1 MPTGE
6 HGRAAC
12 PDVSV
17 VMPVHDMP
25 AKLVRRAI
33 RSVRRQ
39 DHAGAI
45 EVVLWDDGS
54 GDPALRTAYE
64 RMPGSF
70 DDATRAG
77 R

>member
-39 DHAGAI
+39 NHAGAI

-54 GDPALRTAYE
+54 R
-64 RMPGSF
+64 
-70 DDATRAG
+70 
-77 R
+77 

>member
-39 DHAGAI
+39 NHAGAI

-54 GDPALRTAYE
+54 GDPALPVRLRA
-64 RMPGSF
+64 
-70 DDATRAG
+70 DARLVRRCHSAG

>member
-54 GDPALRTAYE
+54 GDPALRAAYE
-64 RMPGSF
+64 RMPELVRRRHS
-70 DDATRAG
+70 AG